1 MRKNLIIIL
10 VFIASAIHSQNLDSL
25 FNRFLEI
32 RERNPQGRQVTSSS
46 SEPVKCSFGIVSE
59 IKSNFNNFS
68 PKQQAVLAPLLNRP
82 ITDTS
87 IISPSGKFKI
97 NFSKNGTDAPIYNVN
112 ELAKIADYVF
122 KVEVDS
128 FKYPVPAVDS
138 DGKYD
143 IYVQYLGSKDYGY
156 TNWDDMDA
164 NNKAIGCYF
173 VINSDYRSFPT
184 QGLDFLKVTVA
195 HEFHHAIQVTD
206 YIYRLSD
213 SFYMELTSTSMEEFV
228 YNDVNDYYNYLS
240 SYFSN
245 PGKAIVQSL
254 GYNLAVWNI
263 YLRDRFGISIVK
275 EMWEKMPTMRAVE
288 CFSNVL
294 EKHGSS
300 LLKEFNEFGIWTYF
314 TNTRAIAGQYFKE
327 GDKYPLVKPGMQVQL
342 TNSQAAVTVKS
353 EAISNN
359 FIEVTDGENTIV
371 PLVTNADITSS
382 VNSKS
387 SISFEMT
394 ISKNQSTGFSSIYPD
409 YYAKLS
415 SANPSLLTDNYF
427 FNGKLASKIENAEF
441 AYPQPFNY
449 SKYSTIYF
457 PAQLTS
463 EGTVDLSIFSI
474 DMNLIYSGVLRIV
487 NGNKVVVGWNVLNNN
502 GNKLSTGVYFYV
514 VKCGDNISKGKFVVL
529 ND

>member
-1 MRKNLIIIL
+1 MKKNLIIAI
-10 VFIASAIHSQNLDSL
+10 VFLATVIHSQNLDSL

-32 RERNPQGRQVTSSS
+32 RGKNPRGQQFAVSSA
-46 SEPVKCSFGIVSE
+46 EPIKCSFGIISE
-59 IKSNFNNFS
+59 IKSNFSNFS

-87 IISPSGKFKI
+87 IISPSGRFKI
-97 NFSKNGTDAPIYNVN
+97 SFNKSGSDAPIYNVN

-128 FKYPVPAVDS
+128 FKYPAPAVNP

-143 IYVQYLGSKDYGY
+143 IYIQYLGSKDYGF
-156 TNWDDMDA
+156 TNWDDIDA
-164 NNKAIGCYF
+164 SSKAVGCYI
-173 VINSDYRSFPT
+173 VINSDYKSFPT

-228 YNDVNDYYNYLS
+228 YTDVNDYYYYLP

-245 PGKAIVQSL
+245 PGKAIVQNL
-254 GYNLAVWNI
+254 GYNLAIWNI
-263 YLRDRFGISIVK
+263 FLKDRFGISIIK
-275 EMWEKMPTMRAVE
+275 EMWEKMPTLRAVE
-288 CFSNVL
+288 CFSTVL

-300 LLKEFNEFGIWTYF
+300 LLREFNEFGIWTYY
-314 TNTRAIAGQYFKE
+314 TNTRAIPGQYFKE
-327 GDKYPLVKPGMQVQL
+327 ADKYPLIKPGMQVQL
-342 TNSQAAVTVKS
+342 TNSQSIVTIKS

-359 FIEVTDGENTIV
+359 FIEVTDSANTIV
-371 PLVTNADITSS
+371 PLVTNADVSSS
-382 VNSKS
+382 VNSKTS
-387 SISFEMT
+387 VSFDMT
-394 ISKNQSTGFSSIYPD
+394 ISKNLSSGFSSIYPG

-415 SANPSLLTDNYF
+415 CSNPELLTDKYF
-427 FNGKLASKIENAEF
+427 FNGKLANKRENAEF

-463 EGTVDLSIFSI
+463 DGTVELNICSI
-474 DMNLIYSGVLRIV
+474 DMNLVYSGILRIV
-487 NGNKVVVGWNVLNNN
+487 NGNKVVVGWNALNST
-502 GNKLSTGVYFYV
+502 GNKLSTGVYFYF
-514 VKCGDNISKGKFVVL
+514 VKCGDNIIKGKFVVM